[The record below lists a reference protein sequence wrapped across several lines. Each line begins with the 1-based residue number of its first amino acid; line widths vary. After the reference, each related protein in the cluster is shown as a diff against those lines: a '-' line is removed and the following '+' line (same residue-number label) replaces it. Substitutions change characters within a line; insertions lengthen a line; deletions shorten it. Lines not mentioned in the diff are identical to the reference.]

1 MRNYLT
7 QKAQKEMEMFFQ
19 ARLEAIELLKLIV
32 AEWESDPLSVQCFD
46 ARIVKRSKEVLAL
59 IDNLKWIK

>member
-59 IDNLKWIK
+59 IDNLEWIK